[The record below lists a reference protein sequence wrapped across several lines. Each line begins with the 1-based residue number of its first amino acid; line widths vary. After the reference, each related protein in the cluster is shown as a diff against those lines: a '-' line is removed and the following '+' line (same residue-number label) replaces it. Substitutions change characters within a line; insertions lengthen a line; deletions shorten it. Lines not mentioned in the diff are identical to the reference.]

1 MNHMIWWS
9 RFSEQ
14 LIRPG
19 TACPTL
25 NGGLHSHAPFV
36 PIHFVGCDCAQCGN
50 VYVYTYMCKHW
61 KHYSPMP
68 VPGALRYRPYLS
80 RCCRQFGRRRLARTP
95 SPPLDNTS
103 SESMRRV
110 LKHTTNKHT
119 RCVAFTCTNSHP
131 FLRWGANSGRT
142 PVAGR
147 MAINQNRSRQ
157 LQYINAAVAWEITML
172 HVHRFVVCFGFD
184 KYLNLPKY
192 ISIMG
197 VLKCSILFSITINK
211 NKLNR
216 MFSLIKL
223 VSINA
228 LISSFGFSSVFGSVF
243 NVIYI

>member
-1 MNHMIWWS
+1 MNHMILWS

-36 PIHFVGCDCAQCGN
+36 PIHIVGCDCAQCGN
-50 VYVYTYMCKHW
+50 VYVYTYMCKHR

-68 VPGALRYRPYLS
+68 VPGAFRYRPYLS

-119 RCVAFTCTNSHP
+119 PMCCIHVHQQPPVFKVGGE
-131 FLRWGANSGRT
+131 FGQNSGRRSNGYKSEPLT
-142 PVAGR
+142 P
-147 MAINQNRSRQ
+147 
-157 LQYINAAVAWEITML
+157 
-172 HVHRFVVCFGFD
+172 
-184 KYLNLPKY
+184 
-192 ISIMG
+192 
-197 VLKCSILFSITINK
+197 ITIYQRSGCVGNYHVTCSQVCR
-211 NKLNR
+211 L
-216 MFSLIKL
+216 LWI
-223 VSINA
+223 
-228 LISSFGFSSVFGSVF
+228 
-243 NVIYI
+243 